1 MTKNACCRCV
11 LSFCRAIPVIF
22 IILLTFWSYYA
33 YVVVFCIQ
41 YAYTLIEN
49 VLFLIFYHI
58 LFVLF
63 LWSFLKAIITRP
75 IKPPAEFF
83 LSAEDWVQ
91 INAIT
96 EEVDR
101 NRYLEA
107 LILERKLPIE
117 TTNDSGMVRLCP
129 SCSLIKPDRCHHCS
143 TCDTCLLKMDHHCP
157 WIDNCVGFHNYKYFV
172 IFLFWGFLYCLY
184 IVCTT
189 IVYFIDFWET
199 LQTVPPTRYNFLFL
213 FFTAIMFGFAQSI
226 LLFYHIYLIS
236 KNRTTL
242 GVVYTSV
249 NGCYFLKITVH
260 FYSVQFVNTGQAY
273 DLIF

>member
-1 MTKNACCRCV
+1 M
-11 LSFCRAIPVIF
+11 
-22 IILLTFWSYYA
+22 
-33 YVVVFCIQ
+33 
-41 YAYTLIEN
+41 
-49 VLFLIFYHI
+49 FLIFYHI

-189 IVYFIDFWET
+189 IVYFIDFWE
-199 LQTVPPTRYNFLFL
+199 VRCHFR
-213 FFTAIMFGFAQSI
+213 
-226 LLFYHIYLIS
+226 LL
-236 KNRTTL
+236 
-242 GVVYTSV
+242 V
-249 NGCYFLKITVH
+249 
-260 FYSVQFVNTGQAY
+260 
-273 DLIF
+273 